1 MATYYSVPTVLT
13 KAKETYALW
22 FKILTDF
29 PKVHRYNLGGKI
41 EGYFLGL
48 LENIFTAIYL
58 TGEKKYLELCLA
70 IVKLDGV
77 KFFFQLA
84 WENKCLPNERYAELS
99 EKINEVGRILGGWKK
114 GLENKTPPPAA
125 KEKQPVAGR
134 QAGDDTRHSRDCRS
148 RGG

>member
-1 MATYYSVPTVLT
+1 MATYYSIPTVMT

-29 PKVHRYNLGGKI
+29 PKAHRYNLGGKI
-41 EGYFLGL
+41 EEYFLGM

-58 TGEKKYLELCLA
+58 PKEKKYLELGSA

-84 WENKCLPNERYAELS
+84 WENKCLSNERYAELS
-99 EKINEVGRILGGWKK
+99 EKLNEVGRILGGWKK
-114 GLENKTPPPAA
+114 GLEKKTPSQQA
-125 KEKQPVAGR
+125 KEEQPSCG
-134 QAGDDTRHSRDCRS
+134 TTSR
-148 RGG
+148 

>member
-41 EGYFLGL
+41 EEYFLGL

-58 TGEKKYLELCLA
+58 SGEKKYFELSSA

-84 WENKCLPNERYAELS
+84 WENKCFSNERYAELS
-99 EKINEVGRILGGWKK
+99 EKLNEVGRILGGWKK
-114 GLENKTPPPAA
+114 GLEKKTPPPIT
-125 KEKQPVAGR
+125 KEKQP
-134 QAGDDTRHSRDCRS
+134 
-148 RGG
+148 